1 MASSRGKRGLPA
13 QGQSQQGIPDV
24 APISPA
30 ETVDTQTADKRVTRS
45 SSMSSQRSRAPRGGA
60 RAGAH
65 ETGEEAQLWN
75 DMQEKLIKLGKN
87 EIRAKE
93 LGKEIQEM
101 EASIKAKE
109 IAGTSEQTYPSPY
122 KLR

>member
-1 MASSRGKRGLPA
+1 
-13 QGQSQQGIPDV
+13 
-24 APISPA
+24 
-30 ETVDTQTADKRVTRS
+30 
-45 SSMSSQRSRAPRGGA
+45 
-60 RAGAH
+60 
-65 ETGEEAQLWN
+65 
-75 DMQEKLIKLGKN
+75 MQEKLIKLGKN

>member
-1 MASSRGKRGLPA
+1 
-13 QGQSQQGIPDV
+13 
-24 APISPA
+24 
-30 ETVDTQTADKRVTRS
+30 
-45 SSMSSQRSRAPRGGA
+45 
-60 RAGAH
+60 
-65 ETGEEAQLWN
+65 
-75 DMQEKLIKLGKN
+75 MQEKLIKLGKN

-109 IAGTSEQTYPSPY
+109 NAGTSEQTYPSPY